1 MLELLLGQKNRTK
14 IPQVLDASVTI
25 ANKTGET
32 DTTQHDIAIVYGN
45 HTDYILCVMSEKCP
59 KEEDAIDDI
68 RKISAM
74 VYEYLENVPE
84 GS

>member
-1 MLELLLGQKNRTK
+1 
-14 IPQVLDASVTI
+14 
-25 ANKTGET
+25 
-32 DTTQHDIAIVYGN
+32 
-45 HTDYILCVMSEKCP
+45 MSEKCP